1 MSMRRWTIM
10 TLLAAAAPLLGQENA
25 PIGILR
31 GDLVARSGTS
41 RAGSLTFRTSDNRLL
56 TCGFD
61 DKTWFERENEHISVS
76 GMNAGDHLELVADRR
91 PPSAQCY
98 ARTVQIVD
106 VTATRR
112 TRTGKPGLR
121 LHNSATELFAPRGD
135 MTFAG
140 LVTTLDGNWLTIRTR
155 DKGKQVLL
163 LRPDTR
169 YLGGG
174 LPKERSNL
182 EPQTLIFVR
191 AGRNLDG
198 DIEAYTIVWGDILQV
213 QN

>member
-1 MSMRRWTIM
+1 MRLLIITVV
-10 TLLAAAAPLLGQENA
+10 LAAGIVAAQENA

-31 GDLVARSGTS
+31 GDLVAWTGTP
-41 RAGSLTFRTSDNRLL
+41 RAGLLTFRSADNRVLE
-56 TCGFD
+56 CGFD
-61 DKTWFERENEHISVS
+61 DKTWFERENEHIVISA
-76 GMNAGDHLELVADRR
+76 MKHGDHLELVADHR
-91 PPSAQCY
+91 PPSTQCY
-98 ARTVQIVD
+98 ARTVQILD
-106 VTATRR
+106 VTVPRR
-112 TRTGKPGLR
+112 TASGKPR
-121 LHNSATELFAPRGD
+121 FHLHNSATELFAPRGE

-140 LVTTLDGNWLTIRTR
+140 IVLGMQGNWLTLVTR
-155 DKGKQVLL
+155 DKGRHVLL

-174 LPKERSNL
+174 LPQQRSNL
-182 EPQTLIFVR
+182 APQTLVFVR